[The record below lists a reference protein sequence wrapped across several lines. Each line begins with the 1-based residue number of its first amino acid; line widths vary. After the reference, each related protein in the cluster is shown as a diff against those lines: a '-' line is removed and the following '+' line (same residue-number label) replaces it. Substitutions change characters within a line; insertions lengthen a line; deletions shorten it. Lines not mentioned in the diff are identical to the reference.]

1 MQFDFAVVGIFLAAA
16 FAIVGRA
23 PLLGRLVRPNHP
35 DPAKSSTYEC
45 GELRIGSGWFNFNP
59 RFYQLALLFLVFD
72 VEIALTWPV
81 AVVARRWVAEG
92 KGGTAVIEILLF
104 LAILVVALAFLWGRG
119 DLDWVRDI
127 GVLPH
132 EPEAPDAPAVA
143 APQPPEAP

>member
-16 FAIVGRA
+16 FAIVGLA
-23 PLLGRLVRPNHP
+23 LLLGRLVRPNHP
-35 DPAKSSTYEC
+35 DPVKSSTYEC
-45 GELRIGSGWFNFNP
+45 GELPIGSGWFNFNP

-81 AVVARRWVAEG
+81 AVVARRWIAEG
-92 KGGTAVIEILLF
+92 KGGTAVVEILLF

-132 EPEAPDAPAVA
+132 EAEAPDAPVVA